1 MNKRLFKRIYKNK
14 TSLCGLLLVTLFALI
29 ALLAPVLAPTQNA
42 HNPYQLPQAS
52 YQIEPQAPSTQHWFG
67 TTEQQY
73 DLYYGVVWGTR
84 LAFKIGISVT
94 LFAFLIGLCVG
105 GTASY
110 FGGKVDETLMRLTDI
125 VFAVPS
131 LVLAMVIAA
140 MLGPDIKNM
149 MIALTAVAW
158 PSYARLVR
166 GDILSVKQR
175 DYVTAARTLGAG
187 GGRIFWRHIV
197 PNAIYPSVV
206 VPSLDIGYV
215 VLTAASLS
223 FWDWGL
229 NPVRLIGDNLL
240 PWHVTGCWEHRDI
253 RWRIGIR
260 WWHRAERFF
269 CLYWVGTCWEMLSGI
284 SWIRGKVDDIMLQ
297 YNYTRF

>member
-1 MNKRLFKRIYKNK
+1 MLKNRIFKRIFTNK
-14 TSLCGLLLVTLFALI
+14 TSLAGFILVSFFALV
-29 ALLAPVLAPTQNA
+29 ALLAPLLAPAQNKN
-42 HNPYQLPQAS
+42 NPYQLPQKS
-52 YQIEPQAPSTQHWFG
+52 YQIAPQPPSTQNWFG

-84 LAFKIGISVT
+84 LAFKVGVT
-94 LFAFLIGLCVG
+94 VTFFAFLIGLFVG
-105 GTASY
+105 GTAAY
-110 FGGKVDETLMRLTDI
+110 FGGKVDETLMRLTDV

-175 DYVTAARTLGAG
+175 GYVTAARTLGARG
-187 GGRIFWRHIV
+187 PRILLRHIR
-197 PNAIYPSVV
+197 PNSSYPSVV
-206 VPSLDIGYV
+206 VASLDIGYV

-223 FWDWGL
+223 FLGLGAQPGTADWGQL
-229 NPVRLIGDNLL
+229 IAMARNWVLGTAQNPFAYWYTVAAPGGAIFLFVLGWNLL
-240 PWHVTGCWEHRDI
+240 GDAFRDI
-253 RWRIGIR
+253 LDPRQ
-260 WWHRAERFF
+260 A
-269 CLYWVGTCWEMLSGI
+269 
-284 SWIRGKVDDIMLQ
+284 
-297 YNYTRF
+297 

>member
-1 MNKRLFKRIYKNK
+1 MLKNRIFKRIFTNK
-14 TSLCGLLLVTLFALI
+14 TSLVGFSLVLFFALVALFAP
-29 ALLAPVLAPTQNA
+29 LLAPVYNQN
-42 HNPYQLPQAS
+42 NPYQMPQKN
-52 YQIEPQAPSTQHWFG
+52 YQIAPQPPSAQNWFG

-84 LAFKIGISVT
+84 LAFKVGVT
-94 LFAFLIGLCVG
+94 VTFFAFLIGLFVG
-105 GTASY
+105 GTAAY
-110 FGGKVDETLMRLTDI
+110 FGGKTDETLMRLTDI

-175 DYVTAARTLGAG
+175 GYVTAARTLGARG
-187 GGRIFWRHIV
+187 PRILLRHIL
-197 PNAIYPSVV
+197 PNSIYPSVV
-206 VPSLDIGYV
+206 VASLDIGYV

-223 FWDWGL
+223 FLGLGAQAGTADWGQL
-229 NPVRLIGDNLL
+229 IAMARNWVLGTAQNPFAYWYTVVAPGGAIFLFVLGWNLL
-240 PWHVTGCWEHRDI
+240 GDAFRDI
-253 RWRIGIR
+253 LDPRQ
-260 WWHRAERFF
+260 
-269 CLYWVGTCWEMLSGI
+269 V
-284 SWIRGKVDDIMLQ
+284 
-297 YNYTRF
+297 

>member
-1 MNKRLFKRIYKNK
+1 MLKNRIFKRIFTNK
-14 TSLCGLLLVTLFALI
+14 TSLVGFSLVLFFALV
-29 ALLAPVLAPTQNA
+29 ALFVPLLAPVYNQN
-42 HNPYQLPQAS
+42 NPYQMPQKN
-52 YQIEPQAPSTQHWFG
+52 YQIAPQPPSAQNWFG

-84 LAFKIGISVT
+84 LAFKVGVT
-94 LFAFLIGLCVG
+94 VTFFAFLIGLFVG
-105 GTASY
+105 GTAAY
-110 FGGKVDETLMRLTDI
+110 FSGKVDETLMRLTDV

-175 DYVTAARTLGAG
+175 GYVTAARTLGARG
-187 GGRIFWRHIV
+187 PRILLRHIL
-197 PNAIYPSVV
+197 PNSIYPSVV
-206 VPSLDIGYV
+206 VASLDIGYV

-223 FWDWGL
+223 FLGLGAQPGTADWGQL
-229 NPVRLIGDNLL
+229 SAMARNWVLGTAQNPFAYWYTVAAPGGAIFLFVLGWNLL
-240 PWHVTGCWEHRDI
+240 GDAFRDI
-253 RWRIGIR
+253 LDPRQ
-260 WWHRAERFF
+260 A
-269 CLYWVGTCWEMLSGI
+269 
-284 SWIRGKVDDIMLQ
+284 
-297 YNYTRF
+297 

>member
-1 MNKRLFKRIYKNK
+1 MLKNRILKRIFTNK
-14 TSLCGLLLVTLFALI
+14 TSLAGFILVSFFAGI
-29 ALLAPVLAPTQNA
+29 ALLAPLLAPAQNKN
-42 HNPYQLPQAS
+42 NPYQLPQKS
-52 YQIEPQAPSTQHWFG
+52 YQIAPQPPSAQNWFG

-84 LAFKIGISVT
+84 LAFKVGVT
-94 LFAFLIGLCVG
+94 VTFFAFLIGLFVG
-105 GTASY
+105 GTAAY
-110 FGGKVDETLMRLTDI
+110 FGGKVDETLMRLTDV

-175 DYVTAARTLGAG
+175 GYVTAARTLGARG
-187 GGRIFWRHIV
+187 PRILLRHIL
-197 PNAIYPSVV
+197 PNSIYPSVV
-206 VPSLDIGYV
+206 VASLDIGYV

-223 FWDWGL
+223 FLGLGAQPGTADWGQL
-229 NPVRLIGDNLL
+229 IAMARNWVLGTAQNPFAYWYTVDAPGGAIFLFVLGWNLL
-240 PWHVTGCWEHRDI
+240 GDAFRDI
-253 RWRIGIR
+253 LDPRQ
-260 WWHRAERFF
+260 A
-269 CLYWVGTCWEMLSGI
+269 
-284 SWIRGKVDDIMLQ
+284 
-297 YNYTRF
+297 

>member
-1 MNKRLFKRIYKNK
+1 MLKNRIFKRIFTNK
-14 TSLCGLLLVTLFALI
+14 TSLAGFILVSFFALV
-29 ALLAPVLAPTQNA
+29 ALLAPLLAPAQNKN
-42 HNPYQLPQAS
+42 NPYQLPQKS
-52 YQIEPQAPSTQHWFG
+52 YQIAPQPPSTQNWFG

-84 LAFKIGISVT
+84 LAVKVGVT
-94 LFAFLIGLCVG
+94 VTFFAFLIGLFVG
-105 GTASY
+105 GTAAY
-110 FGGKVDETLMRLTDI
+110 FGGKVDETLMRLTDV

-175 DYVTAARTLGAG
+175 GYVTAARTLGARG
-187 GGRIFWRHIV
+187 PRILLRHIL
-197 PNAIYPSVV
+197 PNSIYPSVV
-206 VPSLDIGYV
+206 VASLDIGYV

-223 FWDWGL
+223 FLGLGAQPGTADWGQL
-229 NPVRLIGDNLL
+229 IAMARNWVLGTAQNPFAYWYTVAAPGGAIFLFVLGWNLL
-240 PWHVTGCWEHRDI
+240 GDAFRDI
-253 RWRIGIR
+253 LDPRQ
-260 WWHRAERFF
+260 A
-269 CLYWVGTCWEMLSGI
+269 
-284 SWIRGKVDDIMLQ
+284 
-297 YNYTRF
+297 